1 MSRPFHRFAVCA
13 ALAALSCNPAWAQ
26 TALPKA
32 TPAEQAT
39 LQKFVHA
46 YMSGLEDNDFY
57 EVLAEEVAL
66 RIKGGKKDF
75 VVIDVRIPKDKKY
88 DLGHV
93 PGAIHVNLL
102 DVAKAETLAKLP
114 KDKEIIVHCDTGQQQ
129 NKAVTALRL
138 LGYDAYVM
146 KWGYMAWAPAPP
158 TASALD
164 AIKESIAPG
173 YPVEK

>member
-1 MSRPFHRFAVCA
+1 MPCMLHRYVLAA
-13 ALAALSCNPAWAQ
+13 ALAALSCHPAWAQ

-32 TPAEQAT
+32 TPAERAT
-39 LQKFVHA
+39 LQKFVQA
-46 YMSGLEDNDFY
+46 YMSGLEDNDYY

-75 VVIDVRIPKDKKY
+75 VVVDVRIPKDKKY

-102 DVAKAETLAKLP
+102 DLAKPETLARLP
-114 KDKEIIVHCDTGQQQ
+114 RNKEIIIHCDTGQQQ

-158 TASALD
+158 TDAALD
-164 AIKESIAPG
+164 AIKEAASVG

>member
-1 MSRPFHRFAVCA
+1 MFRAAHRHLLPA
-13 ALAALSCNPAWAQ
+13 ALAALLCGPAWAQ
-26 TALPKA
+26 TPLPKA

-39 LQKFVHA
+39 LQKFVQA

-75 VVIDVRIPKDKKY
+75 VVVDVRIPKDKKF

-102 DVAKAETLAKLP
+102 DLAKPETLARLP
-114 KDKEIIVHCDTGQQQ
+114 RDKEIIIHCDTGQQQ

-146 KWGYMAWAPAPP
+146 KWGYMAWSPAPP

-164 AIKESIAPG
+164 AIKESVAPG

>member
-1 MSRPFHRFAVCA
+1 MSHSIKRYLVPA
-13 ALAALSCNPAWAQ
+13 ALAALLCSPAWGQ

-39 LQKFVHA
+39 LQKFVQA
-46 YMSGLEDNDFY
+46 YMSGLEDNDYY

-75 VVIDVRIPKDKKY
+75 VVVDVRIPKDKKF
-88 DLGHV
+88 DLGHL

-102 DVAKAETLAKLP
+102 DLAKPETLARLP

-146 KWGYMAWAPAPP
+146 KWGYMAWASAPP
-158 TASALD
+158 TAGALE